1 MRVGTVLLL
10 AILLTGC
17 AAPSP
22 SPAPTSGE
30 STVTIDCGPYA
41 GDFADCLAIIGA
53 AAKIADP
60 TPVPG
65 TRIEVSRASVG
76 EACPTA
82 NGCVQLAA
90 ATTGAHV
97 KFSAPNGAWASADVI
112 TNPLGLYVG
121 VNPAYGN

>member
-1 MRVGTVLLL
+1 MRGAPVLLL

-22 SPAPTSGE
+22 SASPTSRG

-53 AAKIADP
+53 AAKVADP
-60 TPVPG
+60 TPLPG
-65 TRIEVSRASVG
+65 THIEVSKGSVG
-76 EACPTA
+76 DACPTA
-82 NGCVQLAA
+82 SGCVQLAA

-97 KFSAPNGAWASADVI
+97 KFSAPNGAWTSADVI

-121 VNPAYGN
+121 VNPASGN